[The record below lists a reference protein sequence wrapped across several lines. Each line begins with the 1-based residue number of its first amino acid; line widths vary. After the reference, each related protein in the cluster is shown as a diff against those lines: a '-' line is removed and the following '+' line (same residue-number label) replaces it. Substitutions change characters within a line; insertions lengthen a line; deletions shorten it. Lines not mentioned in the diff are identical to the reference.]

1 MDKKDL
7 LSVLKEYSNKNYI
20 PMHMPGAKRSCD
32 VFQDA
37 DFDIDMGNPYSIDI
51 TEIDGFDNMHN
62 AKGIIKDA
70 FDRTAKMYGADESLF
85 LINGS
90 TSGNLA
96 AISGT
101 TFKGDKVLVSRNCH
115 VSVYNAIYL
124 NELNPVYIYP
134 DCDKKLGIYSG
145 VKLEDV
151 KNALQDNEDIKAV
164 IITSP
169 TYEGNVSEV
178 REIVEYLHSKGI
190 PLIVDEAHGA
200 HLHFHKDFPESAVD
214 CGADIVINSVHKT
227 LPSLTQT
234 AVMHIN
240 YGLVNVER
248 VKRYWNIYQS
258 TSPSYVLMASI
269 DRCMS
274 IIESNGEFLFNDYV
288 KRLNGLRCG
297 VDKLKNIHM
306 VQTDDISKIVLAC
319 DDGHRL
325 YTELLNGYNIQMEMS
340 SFKYVIAMT
349 SICDTPEFYQRFL
362 CALEKIDE
370 QWANNK
376 QPENVETTMKCEE
389 CIPCPKPKI
398 KFNIADALNKADKYG
413 IEEIKVNN
421 VAIYGKISAG
431 TITIYPPGIP
441 LVNPG
446 EVITKEVID
455 TINSALETGLEIIGI
470 REGNISCLR

>member
-62 AKGIIKDA
+62 ARGIIKDA

-101 TFKGDKVLVSRNCH
+101 TFKGDRVLVSRNCH

-124 NELNPVYIYP
+124 NEVNPVYIYP

-240 YGLVNVER
+240 YGLVDVER
-248 VKRYWNIYQS
+248 VKRFWNIYQS

-274 IIESNGEFLFNDYV
+274 IIENQGKEMFDNYVTNLND
-288 KRLNGLRCG
+288 LRCG
-297 VDKLKNIHM
+297 LEKLKNIHM

>member
-124 NELNPVYIYP
+124 NEVNPVYIYP
-134 DCDKKLGIYSG
+134 DCDKKLGIYNG

-274 IIESNGEFLFNDYV
+274 IIENQGKELFDNYVTNLND
-288 KRLNGLRCG
+288 LRCG
-297 VDKLKNIHM
+297 LEKLKNIHM

-325 YTELLNGYNIQMEMS
+325 YTELLNGYNIQMEMC